1 MKKLI
6 TSLLLATTF
15 SQVQALDTNTAWKAP
30 NVWSLQ
36 RLEQDN
42 PEYLAAKGE
51 GFIVVN
57 ETPAL
62 SKTGNTT
69 VTVQELPSANQ
80 AEQAPSASSGIIST
94 IKLGAAGAGLAV
106 TYMYGPAALLW
117 GTYYGASYALKVMGI
132 SGITGIAAATKL
144 GIMVS
149 QSTAAQMTLA
159 ATGGYIAQYGAEA
172 VLKGGELSLAVG
184 KYTASS
190 AWSLGNAAYNYFWKS
205 PSPKSIQQDES
216 VEMRRNRH
224 LTAVKNRLNKAAA
237 AA

>member
-6 TSLLLATTF
+6 TSLLLSTTL
-15 SQVQALDTNTAWKAP
+15 SQAQALDTNTAWKAP
-30 NVWSLQ
+30 NVWSLP
-36 RLEQDN
+36 RLEQEN
-42 PEYLAAKGE
+42 PEFRAAKE
-51 GFIVVN
+51 QGFTVVN

-62 SKTGNTT
+62 SKTDNTT

-80 AEQAPSASSGIIST
+80 AEEVPSASSGIISA

-117 GTYYGASYALKVMGI
+117 GTYYGASYALNVMGI
-132 SGITGIAAATKL
+132 SGLTGIAAATKL
-144 GIMVS
+144 GMMVS

-172 VLKGGELSLAVG
+172 VIKAGKLSLAGG

-190 AWSLGNAAYNYFWKS
+190 TWSLGNAAYNYFWGS
-205 PSPKSIQQDES
+205 SSPKKVQQDES

-224 LTAVKNRLNKAAA
+224 LTAVKNRLNKAATA
-237 AA
+237 A